1 MPAAALHRRWARE
14 YLDRAQKSP
23 SRRQAAEYLRLAVS
37 VRAKALEVAPSKA
50 FSDGHLSRFRSIP
63 LSSARTLRA

>member
-50 FSDGHLSRFRSIP
+50 FSDVQQSQTKNDR
-63 LSSARTLRA
+63 